1 MVVPNGKVKVNNT
14 KNFAAAIDSLHMIT
28 SFCPAFRTHPSV
40 PVGNPNQISSY
51 TLQTLQ
57 IMGKHNKEPE
67 MTRLEELEL
76 QRGLKDLVRG
86 NKPLRSLI
94 LCFFLTSTEYIS
106 TLYPS
111 PNGIAILI
119 GRHAAAIPSGQLNR
133 GGREEFVMIHA
144 ITYLDADKATWKM
157 VAQSSKAQYG
167 ITSALQEF
175 SKDLERAMAN
185 MADNGS
191 KRKRSGLFGEDD
203 YYDEMRE
210 KRLKE

>member
-1 MVVPNGKVKVNNT
+1 
-14 KNFAAAIDSLHMIT
+14 
-28 SFCPAFRTHPSV
+28 
-40 PVGNPNQISSY
+40 
-51 TLQTLQ
+51 
-57 IMGKHNKEPE
+57 MGKHNNEPE

-76 QRGLKDLVRG
+76 QRGLKDLVH
-86 NKPLRSLI
+86 
-94 LCFFLTSTEYIS
+94 EYID

-111 PNGIAILI
+111 TNGTAILI
-119 GRHAAAIPSGQLNR
+119 GRHAATFPSSER
-133 GGREEFVMIHA
+133 KRSGREEFIMIRA
-144 ITYLDADKATWKM
+144 IVYLDADKTTWKM

-203 YYDEMRE
+203 YYDEERE
-210 KRLKE
+210 KRLRE